1 MKGVDSP
8 MTENDPLLQELK
20 SIAKSRVSRRTVLAG
35 AGAVGA
41 GSLLAACGGGGSSVD
56 ANTIRWGNWTLYLDY
71 DSTKKVYPTLEEFTK
86 QTNIKVKYLEDYN
99 DNDEFYGKVQGQL
112 KLNKDIGYDLICPTD
127 WMAARYIRLGY
138 AQKLDKANIPNSK
151 NILPALASVPYDTD
165 RSYSL
170 TWQGIM
176 GGFTWNKEKLPKG
189 IHTLDEL
196 FAPANKGKIEVLTE
210 LRDTVGV
217 IMLAQGVDITKF
229 TKDQYYNALDF
240 LQKKIADGFIR
251 QVKGNDY
258 KEDLISG
265 DAVAVIGW
273 SGDAFQLAAENDG
286 KFEFAIPESGGT
298 ISADN
303 FIIPSTSKNKAN
315 VEKLINYY
323 YEPEVAAKV
332 AAYVNYITPVQGA
345 QAAMEKVDP
354 TLVNNE
360 LIFPTAK
367 TQSMLHVFRNLTP
380 AEETEFTDAF
390 QKATGN

>member
-1 MKGVDSP
+1 MS
-8 MTENDPLLQELK
+8 ENDSMLNELK
-20 SIAKSRVSRRTVLAG
+20 ALAKSSVSRRSVLAG

-41 GSLLAACGGGGSSVD
+41 GSLLAACGGGGGSNADV
-56 ANTIRWGNWTLYLDY
+56 RWGNWTLYLDY
-71 DSTKKVYPTLEEFTK
+71 DSKKKVYPTLEEFTK
-86 QTNIKVKYLEDYN
+86 QTKISVKYLEDYN

-112 KLNKDIGYDLICPTD
+112 KLKKDIGYDLICPTD

-138 AQKLDKANIPNSK
+138 AQKLDKANIPNAK
-151 NILPALASVPYDTD
+151 NILPALAHVPYDTNRD
-165 RSYSL
+165 YSL

-210 LRDTVGV
+210 LRDTVGI

-229 TKDQYYNALDF
+229 TADQYHNALDF
-240 LQKKIADGFIR
+240 LQKKISDGFIR

-286 KFEFAIPESGGT
+286 KFDFAIPESGGT

-303 FIIPSTSKNKAN
+303 FIIPSTVTAETKPK

-323 YEPEVAAKV
+323 YDPAVAAKV
-332 AAYVNYITPVQGA
+332 AAYVNYICPVEGA
-345 QAAMEKVDP
+345 QAEMEKIDP
-354 TLVNNE
+354 ALAKSE

-367 TQSMLHVFRNLTP
+367 TQSKLHVFRNLTP

>member
-1 MKGVDSP
+1 MS
-8 MTENDPLLQELK
+8 ENDSMLNELK
-20 SIAKSRVSRRTVLAG
+20 AFAKSNVSRRSVLAG

-41 GSLLAACGGGGSSVD
+41 GSLLAACGGGGGSD
-56 ANTIRWGNWTLYLDY
+56 ADVRWGNWTLYLDY
-71 DSTKKVYPTLEEFTK
+71 DSDKKVYPTLEKFIADSGI
-86 QTNIKVKYLEDYN
+86 NVKYLEDYN

-112 KLNKDIGYDLICPTD
+112 KLKKDIGYDLICPTD

-151 NILPALASVPYDTD
+151 NIISSLASVPYDQNRD
-165 RSYSL
+165 YSL

-189 IHTLDEL
+189 VHTLDEL
-196 FAPANKGKIEVLTE
+196 FAPANKGKIEVLSE

-217 IMLAQGVDITKF
+217 IMMAQGVDIAKF
-229 TKDQYYNALDF
+229 TADQYHNALDF

-265 DAVAVIGW
+265 DAIAVIGW

-286 KFEFAIPESGGT
+286 KFDFAIPESGGT

-303 FIIPSTSKNKAN
+303 FIIPSTVAAETKPK
-315 VEKLINYY
+315 VEELINYY
-323 YEPEVAAKV
+323 YDPAVAAKV
-332 AAYVNYITPVQGA
+332 AAYVNYICPVEGA
-345 QAAMEKVDP
+345 QAEMEKIDP
-354 TLVNNE
+354 ALAKSE

-367 TQSMLHVFRNLTP
+367 TQSKLHVFRNLTP

>member
-1 MKGVDSP
+1 MLK
-8 MTENDPLLQELK
+8 ELK
-20 SIAKSRVSRRTVLAG
+20 ALAKSRVSRRSVLAG
-35 AGAVGA
+35 AGAIGA
-41 GSLLAACGGGGSSVD
+41 GSFLAACGDGGASDNAV
-56 ANTIRWGNWTLYLDY
+56 RWGNWTLYLDY
-71 DSTKKVYPTLEEFTK
+71 DSDKKVYPTLEKFTEK
-86 QTNIKVKYLEDYN
+86 TGISVKYLEDYN

-138 AQKLDKANIPNSK
+138 AQKLDKANIPNAK

-165 RSYSL
+165 RSYTL

-176 GGFTWNKEKLPKG
+176 GGFTWNKELIPKG
-189 IHTLDEL
+189 IKTLDDL
-196 FAPANKGKIEVLTE
+196 FAPANKGRVEVLTE

-229 TKDQYYNALDF
+229 TSDQYYNALDF
-240 LQKKIADGFIR
+240 LEKKIADGFIR

-286 KFEFAIPESGGT
+286 KFDFAIPESGGT

-303 FIIPSTSKNKAN
+303 FVIPSTSEKKAD
-315 VEKLINYY
+315 VEKLIDFYY
-323 YEPEVAAKV
+323 QPEIAAEV

-345 QAAMEKVDP
+345 QEAMEKIAP
-354 TLVNNE
+354 ELVSNE
-360 LIFPTAK
+360 LIFPTAE
-367 TQSMLHVFRNLTP
+367 TQKKLHVFRNLTP

-390 QKATGN
+390 QKAAGN

>member
-1 MKGVDSP
+1 MS
-8 MTENDPLLQELK
+8 ENDSMLNDLK
-20 SIAKSRVSRRTVLAG
+20 AIAKSRVSRRSVLAG

-41 GSLLAACGGGGSSVD
+41 GSLLAACGGGGGSDTDV
-56 ANTIRWGNWTLYLDY
+56 RWGNWTLYLDY
-71 DSTKKVYPTLEEFTK
+71 DSEAKVYPTLEDFMSETGVS
-86 QTNIKVKYLEDYN
+86 VKYLEDYN

-112 KLNKDIGYDLICPTD
+112 KLKEDIGYDLICPTD

-138 AQKLDKANIPNSK
+138 AQKLDKANIPNAK
-151 NILPALASVPYDTD
+151 NILPALASVPYDTGRD
-165 RSYSL
+165 YSL

-176 GGFTWNKEKLPKG
+176 GGFTWNKEKIPNGVK
-189 IHTLDEL
+189 TLDDL
-196 FAPANKGKIEVLTE
+196 FAPANKGKIEVLSE

-217 IMLAQGVDITKF
+217 IMMAQGVDISKF
-229 TKDQYYNALDF
+229 TADQYYNALDF
-240 LQKKIADGFIR
+240 LEKKIADGFIR

-286 KFEFAIPESGGT
+286 KFDFAIPESGGT

-303 FIIPSTSKNKAN
+303 FIIPSTAQNKDK
-315 VEKLINYY
+315 VEQLINYY
-323 YEPEVAAKV
+323 YDPLVAAKV

-345 QAAMEKVDP
+345 QEAMEQVDP
-354 TLVNNE
+354 SLVNNE
-360 LIFPTAK
+360 LIFPSAK
-367 TQSMLHVFRNLTP
+367 TQAKLQVFRALTP

-390 QKATGN
+390 QKAAGN

>member
-1 MKGVDSP
+1 MSEKDP
-8 MTENDPLLQELK
+8 MLEELK
-20 SIAKSRVSRRTVLAG
+20 SIAKARVSRRSVLAG
-35 AGAVGA
+35 AGVVGA
-41 GSLLAACGGGGSSVD
+41 GTLLASCGGGGGD
-56 ANTIRWGNWTLYLDY
+56 AANSIRWGNWTLYLDY
-71 DSTKKVYPTLEEFTK
+71 DSDKKIYPTLEEFTK
-86 QTNIKVKYLEDYN
+86 ETGIKVKYLEDYN

-112 KLNKDIGYDLICPTD
+112 KLKKDIGYDLLCPTD

-138 AQKLDKANIPNSK
+138 AQKLDKANIPNAK
-151 NILPALASVPYDTD
+151 NILPALASVPFDTD

-176 GGFTWNKEKLPKG
+176 AGFTWNKEKIPNG
-189 IHTLDEL
+189 IRTLDEL

-229 TKDQYYNALDF
+229 TSDQYYNALDF
-240 LQKKIADGFIR
+240 LKKKIADGFIR

-273 SGDAFQLAAENDG
+273 SGDAFQLSAENDG
-286 KFEFAIPESGGT
+286 KFQFAIPESGGT

-303 FIIPSTSKNKAN
+303 FIVPSTSTRVADTS
-315 VEKLINYY
+315 KLINYY

-345 QAAMEKVDP
+345 QAAMEKIAP
-354 TLVNNE
+354 ELVSNE
-360 LIFPTAK
+360 LIFPTAA
-367 TQSMLHVFRNLTP
+367 TQKLLHVFRNMTP

>member
-1 MKGVDSP
+1 MSEQDS
-8 MTENDPLLQELK
+8 MLNELK
-20 SIAKSRVSRRTVLAG
+20 ALAKSRVTRRSVLAG

-41 GSLLAACGGGGSSVD
+41 GSLLSACGGGGAEADV
-56 ANTIRWGNWTLYLDY
+56 RWGNWTLYLDY
-71 DSTKKVYPTLEEFTK
+71 DSDKKIYPTLEEFTK
-86 QTNIKVKYLEDYN
+86 QTKINVKYLEDYN

-112 KLNKDIGYDLICPTD
+112 KLKKDIGYDLICPTD

-138 AQKLDKANIPNSK
+138 AQKLDKANIPNAK
-151 NILPALASVPYDTD
+151 NIIPSLASVPFDQNRD
-165 RSYSL
+165 YSL

-189 IHTLDEL
+189 IRTLDDL
-196 FAPANKGKIEVLTE
+196 FAPANKGKVEVLTE

-229 TKDQYYNALDF
+229 TSDQYYNALDF

-273 SGDAFQLAAENDG
+273 SGDAFQLAAENEG

-303 FIIPSTSKNKAN
+303 FIIPSTGKNKAK
-315 VEKLINYY
+315 VEELINYY

-354 TLVNNE
+354 SLVNNE

-367 TQSMLHVFRNLTP
+367 TQSKLHVFRNLTP

>member
-1 MKGVDSP
+1 MSQGMSEQDS
-8 MTENDPLLQELK
+8 MLNELK
-20 SIAKSRVSRRTVLAG
+20 ALAKSRVSRRSVLAG

-41 GSLLAACGGGGSSVD
+41 GSLLAACGGGGGSD
-56 ANTIRWGNWTLYLDY
+56 ADVRWGNWTLYLDY
-71 DSTKKVYPTLEEFTK
+71 DSDAKVYPTLEDFISETGI
-86 QTNIKVKYLEDYN
+86 NVKYLEDYN

-151 NILPALASVPYDTD
+151 NIIDSLASVPYDTGRD
-165 RSYSL
+165 YSL

-176 GGFTWNKEKLPKG
+176 GGFTWNKEKIPNG
-189 IHTLDEL
+189 VRTLDDL
-196 FAPANKGKIEVLTE
+196 FAPANKGKIEVLSE

-217 IMLAQGVDITKF
+217 IMMAQGVDISKF
-229 TKDQYYNALDF
+229 TADQYYNAIDF
-240 LQKKIADGFIR
+240 LEKKISDGFIR

-265 DAVAVIGW
+265 DCVAVIGW

-286 KFEFAIPESGGT
+286 KFDFAIPESGGT

-303 FIIPSTSKNKAN
+303 FIIPSTAQNKDK
-315 VEKLINYY
+315 VEQLINYY
-323 YEPEVAAKV
+323 YDPVVAAKV
-332 AAYVNYITPVQGA
+332 AAYVNYITPVKGA
-345 QAAMEKVDP
+345 QEAMADVDP
-354 TLVNNE
+354 SLVDNE
-360 LIFPTAK
+360 LIFPSAA
-367 TQSMLHVFRNLTP
+367 TQSKLQVFRALTP

-390 QKATGN
+390 QKASGN

>member
-1 MKGVDSP
+1 MSKDEK
-8 MTENDPLLQELK
+8 MLNELK
-20 SIAKSRVSRRTVLAG
+20 SIAKSRVSRRSVLAG
-35 AGAVGA
+35 AGAIGA
-41 GSLLAACGGGGSSVD
+41 GSLLAACGGGGGSSSYAV
-56 ANTIRWGNWTLYLDY
+56 RWGNWTLYLDY
-71 DSTKKVYPTLEEFTK
+71 DSDAKVYPTLEKFME
-86 QTNIKVKYLEDYN
+86 QTGIDVKYLEDYN

-112 KLNKDIGYDLICPTD
+112 KLNEDIGYDLICPTD

-138 AQKLDKANIPNSK
+138 AQKLDKANIPNAK

-165 RSYSL
+165 RSYTL

-176 GGFTWNKEKLPKG
+176 GGFTWNKEKLPNG
-189 IHTLDEL
+189 VRTLDDL
-196 FAPANKGKIEVLTE
+196 FAPANKGKVEVLTE

-229 TKDQYYNALDF
+229 TSDEYYNALDF

-303 FIIPSTSKNKAN
+303 FVIPSTSEKKAD
-315 VEKLINYY
+315 VEKLINFYY
-323 YEPEVAAKV
+323 DPEIAAEV

-345 QAAMEKVDP
+345 QAAMEKIAPELVD
-354 TLVNNE
+354 NQ
-360 LIFPTAK
+360 LIFPTAE
-367 TQSMLHVFRNLTP
+367 TQKLLHVFRSLTP

-390 QKATGN
+390 QKAAGN

>member
-1 MKGVDSP
+1 MSKDES
-8 MTENDPLLQELK
+8 MLNELK
-20 SIAKSRVSRRTVLAG
+20 SIAQSRVTRRSVLAG
-35 AGAVGA
+35 AGAIGA
-41 GSLLAACGGGGSSVD
+41 GSLLAACGGGGGASDNAV
-56 ANTIRWGNWTLYLDY
+56 RWGNWTLYLDY
-71 DSTKKVYPTLEEFTK
+71 DSDAKVYPTLEKFTE
-86 QTNIKVKYLEDYN
+86 QTGVEVKYLEDYN

-112 KLNKDIGYDLICPTD
+112 KLGEDIGYDLICPTD

-138 AQKLDKANIPNSK
+138 AQKLDKANIPNAK

-165 RSYSL
+165 RSYTL

-176 GGFTWNKEKLPKG
+176 GGFTWNKEKIPQG
-189 IHTLDEL
+189 IKTLDDL
-196 FAPANKGKIEVLTE
+196 FAPANKGKVEVLTE

-229 TKDQYYNALDF
+229 TSDQYYNALDF
-240 LQKKIADGFIR
+240 LKKKIADGFIR

-273 SGDAFQLAAENDG
+273 SGDAFQLSAENDG

-303 FIIPSTSKNKAN
+303 FVVPSTSEKKAD
-315 VEKLINYY
+315 VEKLINFY
-323 YEPEVAAKV
+323 YEPEIAAEV

-345 QAAMEKVDP
+345 QQAMEKIAPELVD
-354 TLVNNE
+354 NQ
-360 LIFPTAK
+360 LIFPTAE
-367 TQSMLHVFRNLTP
+367 TQKLLHVFRNLTP
-380 AEETEFTDAF
+380 AEETEFTDEF
-390 QKATGN
+390 QKAAGN

>member
-1 MKGVDSP
+1 MSDQDS
-8 MTENDPLLQELK
+8 MLNELK
-20 SIAKSRVSRRTVLAG
+20 AMAKSNVTRRSVLAG

-41 GSLLAACGGGGSSVD
+41 GSLLAACGGGGGSD
-56 ANTIRWGNWTLYLDY
+56 ADVRWGNWTLYLDY
-71 DSTKKVYPTLEEFTK
+71 DSDKKVYPTLEEFTAK
-86 QTNIKVKYLEDYN
+86 TKINVKYLEDYN

-112 KLNKDIGYDLICPTD
+112 KLKKDIGYDLICPTD

-138 AQKLDKANIPNSK
+138 AQKLDKANIPNAK
-151 NILPALASVPYDTD
+151 NIIPSLASVPFDTGRD
-165 RSYSL
+165 YSL

-265 DAVAVIGW
+265 DAIAVIGW

-303 FIIPSTSKNKAN
+303 FIIPSTVTAETQPK
-315 VEKLINYY
+315 VEELINYY
-323 YEPEVAAKV
+323 YDPVVAAKV
-332 AAYVNYITPVQGA
+332 AAYVNYICPVEGA
-345 QAAMEKVDP
+345 QAAMEQVDP

-367 TQSMLHVFRNLTP
+367 TQSLLHVFRNLTP

>member
-1 MKGVDSP
+1 
-8 MTENDPLLQELK
+8 
-20 SIAKSRVSRRTVLAG
+20 
-35 AGAVGA
+35 
-41 GSLLAACGGGGSSVD
+41 
-56 ANTIRWGNWTLYLDY
+56 LDY
-71 DSTKKVYPTLEEFTK
+71 DSDAKVYPTLEKFTE
-86 QTNIKVKYLEDYN
+86 QTGVEVKYLEDYN

-112 KLNKDIGYDLICPTD
+112 KLGEDIGYDLICPTD

-138 AQKLDKANIPNSK
+138 AQQLDKANIPNAK
-151 NILPALASVPYDTD
+151 NILPALASVPYDSD
-165 RSYSL
+165 RSYTL

-176 GGFTWNKEKLPKG
+176 GGFTWNKEKIPQG
-189 IHTLDEL
+189 IKTLDDL
-196 FAPANKGKIEVLTE
+196 FAPANKGKVEVLTE

-229 TKDQYYNALDF
+229 TSDQYYNALDF

-273 SGDAFQLAAENDG
+273 SGDAFQLSAENDG

-303 FIIPSTSKNKAN
+303 FVVPSTSEKKAD
-315 VEKLINYY
+315 VEKLINFY
-323 YEPEVAAKV
+323 YEPEIAAEV

-345 QAAMEKVDP
+345 QQAMEKIAPELVD
-354 TLVNNE
+354 NQ
-360 LIFPTAK
+360 LIFPTAE
-367 TQSMLHVFRNLTP
+367 TQKLLHVFRNLTP

-390 QKATGN
+390 QKAAGN

>member
-1 MKGVDSP
+1 M
-8 MTENDPLLQELK
+8 
-20 SIAKSRVSRRTVLAG
+20 
-35 AGAVGA
+35 
-41 GSLLAACGGGGSSVD
+41 CSS
-56 ANTIRWGNWTLYLDY
+56 
-71 DSTKKVYPTLEEFTK
+71 
-86 QTNIKVKYLEDYN
+86 
-99 DNDEFYGKVQGQL
+99 
-112 KLNKDIGYDLICPTD
+112 DL
-127 WMAARYIRLGY
+127 YIRLGY

-229 TKDQYYNALDF
+229 TKDQYFNALDF

-286 KFEFAIPESGGT
+286 KFE
-298 ISADN
+298 
-303 FIIPSTSKNKAN
+303 
-315 VEKLINYY
+315 
-323 YEPEVAAKV
+323 
-332 AAYVNYITPVQGA
+332 
-345 QAAMEKVDP
+345 
-354 TLVNNE
+354 
-360 LIFPTAK
+360 
-367 TQSMLHVFRNLTP
+367 
-380 AEETEFTDAF
+380 
-390 QKATGN
+390 

>member
-1 MKGVDSP
+1 MSQGMSEQDS
-8 MTENDPLLQELK
+8 MLNELK
-20 SIAKSRVSRRTVLAG
+20 ALAKSRVSRRSVLAG

-41 GSLLAACGGGGSSVD
+41 GSLLAACGGGGGSD
-56 ANTIRWGNWTLYLDY
+56 ADVRWGNWTLYLDY
-71 DSTKKVYPTLEEFTK
+71 DSDAKVYPTLEDFISETGI
-86 QTNIKVKYLEDYN
+86 NVKYLEDYN

-151 NILPALASVPYDTD
+151 NIIDSLASVPYDTGRD
-165 RSYSL
+165 YSL

-176 GGFTWNKEKLPKG
+176 GGFTWNKEKIPNG
-189 IHTLDEL
+189 VRTLDDL
-196 FAPANKGKIEVLTE
+196 FAPANKGKIEVLSE

-217 IMLAQGVDITKF
+217 IMMAQGVDISKF
-229 TKDQYYNALDF
+229 TADQYYNALDF
-240 LQKKIADGFIR
+240 LEKKISDGFIR

-265 DAVAVIGW
+265 DCVAVIGW

-286 KFEFAIPESGGT
+286 KFDFAIPESGGT

-303 FIIPSTSKNKAN
+303 FIIPSTAQNKDK
-315 VEKLINYY
+315 VEQLINYY
-323 YEPEVAAKV
+323 YDPVVAAKV
-332 AAYVNYITPVQGA
+332 AAYVNYITPVKGA
-345 QAAMEKVDP
+345 QEAMADVDP
-354 TLVNNE
+354 SLVDNE
-360 LIFPTAK
+360 LIFPSAA
-367 TQSMLHVFRNLTP
+367 TQSKLQVFRALTP

-390 QKATGN
+390 QKAAGN

>member
-1 MKGVDSP
+1 MSKGMS
-8 MTENDPLLQELK
+8 ENDSMLNDLK
-20 SIAKSRVSRRTVLAG
+20 AIAKSRVSRRSVLAG

-41 GSLLAACGGGGSSVD
+41 GSLLAACGGGGGAETDV
-56 ANTIRWGNWTLYLDY
+56 RWGNWTLYLDY
-71 DSTKKVYPTLEEFTK
+71 DSDAKVYPTLEDFMSETG
-86 QTNIKVKYLEDYN
+86 ISVKYLEDYN

-112 KLNKDIGYDLICPTD
+112 KLKEDIGYDLICPTD

-138 AQKLDKANIPNSK
+138 AQKLDKANIPNAK
-151 NILPALASVPYDTD
+151 NILPALASVPYDTGRD
-165 RSYSL
+165 YSL

-176 GGFTWNKEKLPKG
+176 GGFTWNKEKIPNGVK
-189 IHTLDEL
+189 TLDDL
-196 FAPANKGKIEVLTE
+196 FAPANKGKIEVLSE

-217 IMLAQGVDITKF
+217 IMMAQGVDISKF
-229 TKDQYYNALDF
+229 TSDQYYNALDF
-240 LQKKIADGFIR
+240 LEKKIADGFIR

-286 KFEFAIPESGGT
+286 KFDFAIPESGGT

-303 FIIPSTSKNKAN
+303 FIIPSTAQNKDK
-315 VEKLINYY
+315 VEQLINYY
-323 YEPEVAAKV
+323 YDPVVAAKV

-345 QAAMEKVDP
+345 QEAMEQVDP
-354 TLVNNE
+354 SLVNNE
-360 LIFPTAK
+360 LIFPSAK
-367 TQSMLHVFRNLTP
+367 TQASLQVFRALTP
-380 AEETEFTDAF
+380 AEESEFTDAF

>member
-210 LRDTVGV
+210 LRDTIGV

-229 TKDQYYNALDF
+229 TKDQYFNALDF

>member
-1 MKGVDSP
+1 MSVEKSEQDS
-8 MTENDPLLQELK
+8 MLNELK
-20 SIAKSRVSRRTVLAG
+20 ALAKSNVSRRSVLAG

-41 GSLLAACGGGGSSVD
+41 GSLLAACGGGGSD
-56 ANTIRWGNWTLYLDY
+56 ADVRWGNWTLYLDY
-71 DSTKKVYPTLEEFTK
+71 DSEKKVYPTLEEFTA
-86 QTNIKVKYLEDYN
+86 QTKVSVKYLEDYN

-112 KLNKDIGYDLICPTD
+112 KLKKDIGYDLICPTD

-138 AQKLDKANIPNSK
+138 AEKLDKANIPNAK
-151 NILPALASVPYDTD
+151 NILPALAHVPYDTNRD
-165 RSYSL
+165 YSL

-189 IHTLDEL
+189 IHSLEEL

-217 IMLAQGVDITKF
+217 IMMAQGVDITKF
-229 TKDQYYNALDF
+229 TSDQYYNALDF

-286 KFEFAIPESGGT
+286 KFDFAIPESGGT

-303 FIIPSTSKNKAN
+303 FIIPSTVSAETKPK
-315 VEKLINYY
+315 VEELINYY
-323 YEPEVAAKV
+323 YDPMVAAKV
-332 AAYVNYITPVQGA
+332 AAYVNYICPVQGA
-345 QAAMEKVDP
+345 QEAMAKVDP
-354 TLVNNE
+354 SLVNNE
-360 LIFPTAK
+360 LIFPSAK
-367 TQSMLHVFRNLTP
+367 TQSKLHVFRNLTP

>member
-1 MKGVDSP
+1 MKGADNP
-8 MTENDPLLQELK
+8 MTENDPILQELK

-41 GSLLAACGGGGSSVD
+41 GSLLAACGGGGSKVD
-56 ANTIRWGNWTLYLDY
+56 TNTIRWGNWTLYLDY

-86 QTNIKVKYLEDYN
+86 QTKIKVKYLEDYN

-273 SGDAFQLAAENDG
+273 SGDAFQLAAENNG

>member
-1 MKGVDSP
+1 MSDKES
-8 MTENDPLLQELK
+8 MLNELK
-20 SIAKSRVSRRTVLAG
+20 AIAKSRVSRRAVLAG

-41 GSLLAACGGGGSSVD
+41 GSLLSACGGGGASDNAV
-56 ANTIRWGNWTLYLDY
+56 RWGNWTLYLDY
-71 DSTKKVYPTLEEFTK
+71 DSEAKVYPTLEKFTEK
-86 QTNIKVKYLEDYN
+86 TGIDVKYLEDYN

-112 KLNKDIGYDLICPTD
+112 KLGEDIGYDLICPTD

-138 AQKLDKANIPNSK
+138 AQKLDKANIPNAK
-151 NILPALASVPYDTD
+151 NILPALVSVPYDTD
-165 RSYSL
+165 RSYTL

-176 GGFTWNKEKLPKG
+176 GGFTWNKEKIPQG
-189 IHTLDEL
+189 IRTLDDL
-196 FAPANKGKIEVLTE
+196 FAPANKGKVEVLTE

-229 TKDQYYNALDF
+229 TSDQYYNALDF
-240 LQKKIADGFIR
+240 LEKKIADGFIR

-273 SGDAFQLAAENDG
+273 SGDAFQLSAENDG

-303 FIIPSTSKNKAN
+303 FVVPSTSEKKAD
-315 VEKLINYY
+315 VEQLINFY
-323 YEPEVAAKV
+323 YEPEIAAEV

-345 QAAMEKVDP
+345 QEAMEKIAPELVD
-354 TLVNNE
+354 NE
-360 LIFPTAK
+360 LIFPTAE
-367 TQSMLHVFRNLTP
+367 TQKLLHVFRNLTP

-390 QKATGN
+390 QKAAGN

>member
-229 TKDQYYNALDF
+229 TKDQYFNALDF

>member
-1 MKGVDSP
+1 MSKDET
-8 MTENDPLLQELK
+8 MLNELK
-20 SIAKSRVSRRTVLAG
+20 ALAQSRVTRRSVLAG

-41 GSLLAACGGGGSSVD
+41 GSLLAACGGGGGAGDD
-56 ANTIRWGNWTLYLDY
+56 AVRWGNWNLYLDY
-71 DSTKKVYPTLEEFTK
+71 DSDAKVYPTLEKFTE
-86 QTNIKVKYLEDYN
+86 QTGVEVKYLEDYN

-112 KLNKDIGYDLICPTD
+112 KLGEDIGYDLICPTD

-138 AQKLDKANIPNSK
+138 AQQLDKANIPNAK
-151 NILPALASVPYDTD
+151 NILPALASVPYDSD
-165 RSYSL
+165 RSYTL

-176 GGFTWNKEKLPKG
+176 GGFTWNKEKIPQG
-189 IHTLDEL
+189 IKTLDDL
-196 FAPANKGKIEVLTE
+196 FAPANKGKVEVLTE

-229 TKDQYYNALDF
+229 TSDQYYNALDF

-273 SGDAFQLAAENDG
+273 SGDAFQLSAENDG

-303 FIIPSTSKNKAN
+303 FVVPSTSEKKAD
-315 VEKLINYY
+315 VEKLINFY
-323 YEPEVAAKV
+323 YEPEIAAEV

-345 QAAMEKVDP
+345 QQAMEKIAPELVD
-354 TLVNNE
+354 NQ
-360 LIFPTAK
+360 LIFPTAE
-367 TQSMLHVFRNLTP
+367 TQKLLHVFRNLTP

-390 QKATGN
+390 QKAAGN

>member
-1 MKGVDSP
+1 MSQGMSEQDS
-8 MTENDPLLQELK
+8 MLNELK
-20 SIAKSRVSRRTVLAG
+20 ALAKSRVSRRSVLAG

-41 GSLLAACGGGGSSVD
+41 GSLLAACGGGGGSD
-56 ANTIRWGNWTLYLDY
+56 ADVRWGNWTLYLDY
-71 DSTKKVYPTLEEFTK
+71 DSDAKVYPTLEDFISETGI
-86 QTNIKVKYLEDYN
+86 NVKYLEDYN

-138 AQKLDKANIPNSK
+138 AQKLDKANIPNAK
-151 NILPALASVPYDTD
+151 NIISSLASVPFDQNRD
-165 RSYSL
+165 YSL

-189 IHTLDEL
+189 VRTLDDL

-229 TKDQYYNALDF
+229 TADQYYNALDF

-286 KFEFAIPESGGT
+286 KFDFAIPESGGT

-303 FIIPSTSKNKAN
+303 FIIPSTVTAETKPK
-315 VEKLINYY
+315 VEELINYY
-323 YEPEVAAKV
+323 YDPMVAAKV
-332 AAYVNYITPVQGA
+332 AAYVNYICPVEGA

-367 TQSMLHVFRNLTP
+367 TQSLLHVFRNLTP